1 MPSGPSGPAKPITER
16 QRGIEDRGGLAQ
28 PMIQRVFWPAQRG
41 GRTIGKLGRHCHG
54 FALHCLVR
62 HRHRDETHRVC
73 FLAAECISDTNQGPS
88 ASMTLPSSKPVR

>member
-1 MPSGPSGPAKPITER
+1 MGWLGAANDSACVLSSA
-16 QRGIEDRGGLAQ
+16 
-28 PMIQRVFWPAQRG
+28 AQRG
-41 GRTIGKLGRHCHG
+41 GWTIGKLGRHCHG